1 MKPVFPIL
9 AAVAVAAVVI
19 HRPAPAPAPVVTSWA
34 SAGPAARREPRAT
47 QAPNAMVFVAGA
59 VVRPGVYRVGPDA
72 RVRDAVRLAGGA
84 RIDADPVAVNLAAHL
99 RDGDEIIV
107 PLRAA
112 GPPADSGG
120 RTDRPSRARRRHG
133 AAYGARAERGGIVAD
148 DGSDPAVGDG
158 RSTGRAR
165 SSRRGHR
172 SRTAVVDAAPS
183 ATSIDLNSADAQT
196 LATVPGIGP
205 GLAIRIVAFREANG
219 PFASADELLDVAGI
233 TDRRLDAIL
242 PYVVAR

>member
-9 AAVAVAAVVI
+9 AAAAVAAVVI
-19 HRPAPAPAPVVTSWA
+19 FRPSTGQAPVATSWA
-34 SAGPAARREPRAT
+34 SAGPPARREPRAT
-47 QAPNAMVFVAGA
+47 QAPNVLVFVAGA
-59 VVRPGVYRVGPDA
+59 VVRPGVYSVGPEA
-72 RVRDAVRLAGGA
+72 RVRDAVRLAGGVH
-84 RIDADPVAVNLAAHL
+84 IDADPVAVNLAAHL
-99 RDGDEIIV
+99 RDGDEIVV
-107 PLRAA
+107 PLRGA

-120 RTDRPSRARRRHG
+120 RTDRPARARRRRA
-133 AAYGARAERGGIVAD
+133 AAYVERAGRGGIVAD
-148 DGSDPAVGDG
+148 DGPDPAVGAG

-165 SSRRGHR
+165 GSRNGHR
-172 SRTAVVDAAPS
+172 SRAAVLDAAPP
-183 ATSIDLNSADAQT
+183 AGSIDLNSADAQT

-205 GLAIRIVAFREANG
+205 GLAIRIVAFREENG